1 MSTSG
6 MRSSSARGSLLID
19 NDHEIEEHEEGEEEE
34 FGDDEDDDDVSDL
47 LRQVPNE
54 WVWIR
59 WFHALGDGAI
69 SVPAVWRCDV
79 SIVGAD
85 QPVPHMA
92 LSWVYIVL
100 SGLL

>member
-1 MSTSG
+1 

-54 WVWIR
+54 
-59 WFHALGDGAI
+59 
-69 SVPAVWRCDV
+69 
-79 SIVGAD
+79 
-85 QPVPHMA
+85 
-92 LSWVYIVL
+92 
-100 SGLL
+100 

>member
-19 NDHEIEEHEEGEEEE
+19 NDHEIEEHEEGEEGEEEE

-54 WVWIR
+54 
-59 WFHALGDGAI
+59 
-69 SVPAVWRCDV
+69 
-79 SIVGAD
+79 
-85 QPVPHMA
+85 
-92 LSWVYIVL
+92 
-100 SGLL
+100 